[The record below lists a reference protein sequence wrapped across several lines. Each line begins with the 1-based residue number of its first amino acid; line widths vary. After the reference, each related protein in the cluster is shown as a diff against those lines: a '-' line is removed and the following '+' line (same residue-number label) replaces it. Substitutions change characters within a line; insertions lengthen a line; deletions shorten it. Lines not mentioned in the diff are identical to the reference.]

1 MARRLVAYAED
12 LSESTST
19 GSVVTKASVTVD
31 LVNGTTYA
39 LFWSYQAG
47 SDDTTSIGRARCMDA
62 TGAASR
68 GLNQFR
74 ARDTTDYAWAG
85 NVSIYTAAAT
95 ASRTFE
101 VDFIRTSGTGTVKI
115 KNVRLLV
122 LELTADDAFGATV
135 GNQTTTSTSFSDATS
150 ATFTPSSTG
159 DYLFIASGAITNG
172 NTEIELQTPG
182 GTSVNTITTA
192 IPYSGVYQPWSV
204 VWREDGLAASSQTA
218 HLRWRSTS
226 GVTQNMQAACIVAL
240 RIDTIP
246 GAQTTQDDTADGGT
260 ETSYTTTETIT
271 ATGLEADERD
281 TVVIAAVSVAN
292 NSTSESSYIEF
303 RDAGTQVIEGI
314 HEAAS
319 ASLRTSA
326 GLIGYKPTSS
336 SASITFDLRRKAE
349 TTNTTTVEFAAIAV
363 LEFNGQFSQ
372 SVSASLTAT
381 PSIQKTVNK
390 GLLAS
395 LASTASLTART
406 IFARTLTATIGLSAS
421 IRKEI
426 AKGLS
431 APITATASIVKTVSK
446 SLSATC
452 SFTAAIAKAF
462 PVHLSASLTASASIT
477 KTIAKTLAASLGLTA
492 TMQRVKTA
500 IVHLSAS
507 VSLTASLATIRIFQ
521 QALSAS
527 ITLTASMTKT
537 ISKRLVATQ
546 SMIARPIRW
555 VATLLAATRG
565 DKPNW
570 NQCARCSRKV
580 RPNKLLQQMEYRGPR
595 LVWTGLYVCSSCID
609 EPQPQ
614 GIWPRETGGDPKPVI
629 LARPRRD

>member
-1 MARRLVAYAED
+1 MARLLGYAED

-19 GSVVTKASVTVD
+19 GSTVTKASVTAD

-68 GLNQFR
+68 GLNQCR

-150 ATFTPSSTG
+150 AAFTPSSTG

-204 VWREDGLAASSQTA
+204 VWREDGLTAVSQTA

-226 GVTQNMQAACIVAL
+226 GATQNMQAACIVAL
-240 RIDTIP
+240 RLDRF
-246 GAQTTQDDTADGGT
+246 GNVQNTQDDTGDGGT
-260 ETSYTTTETIT
+260 DTAYT
-271 ATGLEADERD
+271 ATESLSATNLAADQRD
-281 TVVIAAVSVAN
+281 TIILASVSVAN
-292 NSTSESSYIEF
+292 NSTADSSYIEF
-303 RDAGTQVIEGI
+303 RDGGTQIVEGV

-326 GLIGYKPTSS
+326 GLIGYKPTSAS
-336 SASITFDLRRKAE
+336 SSITFDLRRKSE
-349 TTNTTTVEFAAIAV
+349 STNTTTVEFASIAL
-363 LEFNGQFSQ
+363 LELPVEGSATLTESADSLSGVGSIFAEATATITAAND
-372 SVSASLTAT
+372 SVSATGALLIQGVASITGANDSLTGAGELD
-381 PSIQKTVNK
+381 IAGV
-390 GLLAS
+390 G
-395 LASTASLTART
+395 
-406 IFARTLTATIGLSAS
+406 SAA
-421 IRKEI
+421 E
-426 AKGLS
+426 ADD
-431 APITATASIVKTVSK
+431 
-446 SLSATC
+446 SLSATGDLPI
-452 SFTAAIAKAF
+452 FGTAYLTEADDSI
-462 PVHLSASLTASASIT
+462 SAAAMLYLMGGVDLYEDDDSVTANDFVPRGRVDLYEDDDYLRFHGGISAEWMQEQAT
-477 KTIAKTLAASLGLTA
+477 K
-492 TMQRVKTA
+492 
-500 IVHLSAS
+500 
-507 VSLTASLATIRIFQ
+507 
-521 QALSAS
+521 
-527 ITLTASMTKT
+527 
-537 ISKRLVATQ
+537 
-546 SMIARPIRW
+546 
-555 VATLLAATRG
+555 G
-565 DKPNW
+565 DIPNW
-570 NQCARCSRKV
+570 NHCARCHKEM
-580 RPNKLLQQMEYRGPR
+580 RPNQMLQQNRRVGSTV
-595 LVWTGLYVCSSCID
+595 VWTGIYVCPDCWDPIH
-609 EPQPQ
+609 PQDR
-614 GIWPRETGGDPKPVI
+614 WPRNTGGDPRPVPN
-629 LARPRRD
+629 ARPFRGG

>member
-12 LSESTST
+12 LSESTAPST
-19 GSVVTKASVTVD
+19 VTKASVSAD

-39 LFWSYQAG
+39 LIWSYQAG
-47 SDDTTSIGRARCMDA
+47 SDDTTSIARIRCIDS
-62 TGAASR
+62 TGGASL
-68 GLNQFR
+68 GLHQFR
-74 ARDTTDYAWAG
+74 ARDTTDYPWAG
-85 NVSIYTAAAT
+85 GVSVYTAAAT
-95 ASRTFE
+95 ASRTFHVE
-101 VDFIRTSGTGTVKI
+101 FARVSGTGTVKI

-122 LELTADDAFGATV
+122 LELTADDSAAAAV
-135 GNQTTTSTSFSDATS
+135 GNQSTTSTSLVDALTT
-150 ATFTPSSTG
+150 TFTPSSTG
-159 DYLFIASGAITNG
+159 DYLFIASAAITNG
-172 NTEIELQTPG
+172 ATELELQAPS
-182 GTSVNTITTA
+182 GTSVNNVSQG
-192 IPYSGVYQPWSV
+192 IPYSAVYQPWSA
-204 VWREDGLAASSQTA
+204 VWREDGLTAVSQTA
-218 HLRWRSTS
+218 RIRWRSV
-226 GVTQNMQAACIVAL
+226 GGGTQNMQAACLVAI
-240 RIDTIP
+240 RVDTIP
-246 GAQTTQDDTADGGT
+246 GVQNTQDDSADGGT
-260 ETSYTTTETIT
+260 DTSYTTTETIT

-281 TVVIAAVSVAN
+281 TIVIAAATVAN

-314 HEAAS
+314 HEPGGA
-319 ASLRTSA
+319 LTMSA
-326 GLIGYKPTSS
+326 GLIGYKPTSA

-406 IFARTLTATIGLSAS
+406 IFARTLTATISLSAS

-446 SLSATC
+446 GLSAAG

-462 PVHLSASLTASASIT
+462 PVHLSTSLTASASIT
-477 KTIAKTLAASLGLTA
+477 KTIAKTLSASLGLTA

-507 VSLTASLATIRIFQ
+507 VSLTASLATIRVFQ

-614 GIWPRETGGDPKPVI
+614 GVWPRETGGDPKPVI